1 MLTNTLIDR
10 IRSRETHGGSRKEHC
25 LKCKQRY
32 SWAFRRIKTR
42 IIVHFPEYTFIY
54 DWQVGMNV
62 KEIFSNENIEDRPG
76 WNSKALLQFE
86 KIDILRRYVGWDIKL
101 KERVV

>member
-1 MLTNTLIDR
+1 
-10 IRSRETHGGSRKEHC
+10 
-25 LKCKQRY
+25 
-32 SWAFRRIKTR
+32 
-42 IIVHFPEYTFIY
+42 
-54 DWQVGMNV
+54 MNV

-86 KIDILRRYVGWDIKL
+86 KIDILRRYVGWNIKL